1 MRRFSFA
8 SHMDSVK
15 PDKTESTVNSL
26 KISLRIFRIGVS
38 LFTSCNDVKEHTMN
52 VNLKEIAGNWDKGI
66 VLDKHSKSSVVTGQN
81 EYGHN
86 VYDTI
91 RTDVGEALFQ
101 LKYRSDWNQVQ
112 PLAQCLY
119 EKAYPLF
126 DKVGLI
132 VPMAASNVRA
142 RQPVTEVAQALAHL
156 AGVPCFTTMLLKA
169 AGGVSLKNLNTK
181 EEKVAAIADSFSCE
195 KVIEIAGRLNVLVID
210 DLYHTGASM
219 EAACAALRGYNKIN
233 NIYVAALTWR

>member
-1 MRRFSFA
+1 
-8 SHMDSVK
+8 
-15 PDKTESTVNSL
+15 
-26 KISLRIFRIGVS
+26 
-38 LFTSCNDVKEHTMN
+38 MN
-52 VNLKEIAGNWDKGI
+52 VNLKDIAGNWDKGV
-66 VLDKHSKSSVVTGQN
+66 VLDKHSKYSVVTGQN
-81 EYGHN
+81 EFGHN
-86 VYDTI
+86 VYDTV

-119 EKAYPLF
+119 DNAYPLF
-126 DKVGLI
+126 EDVGFI

-142 RQPVTEVAQALAHL
+142 RQPVNEVALAQL

-169 AGGVSLKNLNTK
+169 AGGVSLKNLDTK
-181 EEKVAAIADSFSCE
+181 EQKVAAITDSFSCE
-195 KVIEIAGRLNVLVID
+195 EIIENEGRWNVLVID

-219 EAACAALRGYNKIN
+219 EAACAALRGYNKID

>member
-1 MRRFSFA
+1 
-8 SHMDSVK
+8 
-15 PDKTESTVNSL
+15 
-26 KISLRIFRIGVS
+26 
-38 LFTSCNDVKEHTMN
+38 MN
-52 VNLKEIAGNWDKGI
+52 VNLKDIEGNWNKGV
-66 VLDKHSKSSVVTGQN
+66 VLDKHSKSSVLTGQN

-112 PLAQCLY
+112 PLAQCLFDN
-119 EKAYPLF
+119 AYLLF
-126 DKVGLI
+126 DRVGFI

-142 RQPVTEVAQALAHL
+142 RQPVTEMAQALAKL
-156 AGVPCFTTMLLKA
+156 AGVPCFTNMLLKA
-169 AGGVSLKNLNTK
+169 AGGVSLKNLNTR
-181 EEKVAAIADSFSCE
+181 EEKIAAIADSFSCQE
-195 KVIEIAGRLNVLVID
+195 VIQNEGRWNVLVID

>member
-1 MRRFSFA
+1 
-8 SHMDSVK
+8 
-15 PDKTESTVNSL
+15 
-26 KISLRIFRIGVS
+26 
-38 LFTSCNDVKEHTMN
+38 MN
-52 VNLKEIAGNWDKGI
+52 VNLKEIEGNWNKGV
-66 VLDKHSKSSVVTGQN
+66 VLDKHSKSSVVTGKN

-101 LKYRSDWNQVQ
+101 LKYRSGWNQVQ

-119 EKAYPLF
+119 DNAYPHF
-126 DKVGLI
+126 DKVGFI
-132 VPMAASNVRA
+132 VPMAASNLRA
-142 RQPVTEVAQALAHL
+142 RQPVTELAQALAQL
-156 AGVPCFTTMLLKA
+156 ADVPCFTTMLLKA
-169 AGGVSLKNLNTK
+169 AGGVSLKNLDTK

-195 KVIEIAGRLNVLVID
+195 EVIENEGRWNVLVID